1 MSGKISG
8 NISGKILWIAFI
20 TIICMSGSVARAD
33 TRADAAFATAK
44 VESPASEKRCLEAFV
59 NSNFVY
65 AHRLC
70 LSLAQQGMR
79 DAQLVTGL
87 LYVYGEGTEK
97 NPAKAKIWL
106 REALRNGSEEAREIL
121 KEFHL
126 ND

>member
-1 MSGKISG
+1 MFGKIFR
-8 NISGKILWIAFI
+8 IAFI
-20 TIICMSGSVARAD
+20 TVIGMSGSVARAD

-44 VESPASEKRCLEAFV
+44 VENPASEKRCLEAFV

-97 NPAKAKIWL
+97 NPVKAKIWL